1 MKRDMQTLQQLCE
14 AVLAALLALLAQ
26 LAQRR
31 NIRML
36 YAFQSAASIVR
47 QVEQQNPTAVVAAEQ
62 DFSPELREVLQRQGI
77 AGIALEEM
85 DARASH
91 GCATSRQAAG
101 TVSIGPQIEILTSGT
116 TGTPKPFPIS
126 YAMIAK
132 FMVGENLLTG
142 ESALV

>member
-1 MKRDMQTLQQLCE
+1 MQTLQQLCE

-77 AGIALEEM
+77 AGIAL
-85 DARASH
+85 
-91 GCATSRQAAG
+91 
-101 TVSIGPQIEILTSGT
+101 
-116 TGTPKPFPIS
+116 
-126 YAMIAK
+126 
-132 FMVGENLLTG
+132 
-142 ESALV
+142 